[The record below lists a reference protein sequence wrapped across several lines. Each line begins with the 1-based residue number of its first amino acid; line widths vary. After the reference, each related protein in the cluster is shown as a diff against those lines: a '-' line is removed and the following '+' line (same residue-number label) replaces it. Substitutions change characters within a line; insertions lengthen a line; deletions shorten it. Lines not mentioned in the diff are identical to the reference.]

1 MKTMKKHIIS
11 VLAIVLCLTACSKED
26 IMIYNP
32 DRPSLNFVKS
42 YFMPGLNLSGN
53 ELDTLK
59 LVAVFYAGQ
68 EQADFKLPIRLS
80 GPIADHDRPYS
91 IRVSAE
97 KSYGDLVEGVHFTL
111 PEKQILHAGQYADSA
126 VVHANI
132 AKLRTDKASGT
143 LVFELVPGADFTVGL
158 DNYQS
163 IGLEVSGEGFTTQP
177 DFWNRNKLYDY
188 GGIYSS
194 VKAEKYVELN
204 GVTSDSW
211 VENNKAKLYAYG
223 KRTYEWFRDNPTYDN
238 GERVMF
244 IGTINYE

>member
-97 KSYGDLVEGVHFTL
+97 KSYGDLVEGCL
-111 PEKQILHAGQYADSA
+111 
-126 VVHANI
+126 
-132 AKLRTDKASGT
+132 
-143 LVFELVPGADFTVGL
+143 
-158 DNYQS
+158 
-163 IGLEVSGEGFTTQP
+163 
-177 DFWNRNKLYDY
+177 LY
-188 GGIYSS
+188 
-194 VKAEKYVELN
+194 
-204 GVTSDSW
+204 TSDAAD
-211 VENNKAKLYAYG
+211 E
-223 KRTYEWFRDNPTYDN
+223 
-238 GERVMF
+238 
-244 IGTINYE
+244 